1 MKRILL
7 SQHERNNGT
16 DYLIVDGE
24 LLMDDNSIVEYGR
37 LIAQT
42 DEWKEEYRDEF
53 LEIRK
58 KENKIILKSYYTDK
72 DIVGRVIYYLYII
85 EGVDDFNIIMDY
97 LKEDSKVIDRT
108 FDREKILGIV
118 EEINNN
124 KKLKK
129 KVIGI
134 VLLIIGL
141 SLLTYLI
148 KK

>member
-7 SQHERNNGT
+7 SQHKENNGT

-24 LLMDDNSIVEYGR
+24 LLIDGNSIVEYGR

-42 DEWKEEYRDEF
+42 DEWQEEYRDEF